1 MKHQRKFIV
10 VIAVAISFTAIAATI
25 GKKNDYKNLKLLP
38 KDISA
43 QKLDSIMG
51 AYSKALNVSCGFCH
65 TPANDSTALNTTDK
79 PLDYAADNS
88 MKQNARHMIELTMHI
103 NQKYFYFDSAVKP
116 IYLNVVSCNTCH
128 RGNPYPV
135 HE

>member
-1 MKHQRKFIV
+1 MKHKSKLSFIAFAFL
-10 VIAVAISFTAIAATI
+10 IFTAVAATI
-25 GKKNDYKNLKLLP
+25 HSQDNYKNLKILP
-38 KDISA
+38 KDIST

-51 AYSKALNVSCGFCH
+51 AYSKALNVSCSFCH

-79 PLDYAADNS
+79 PLDFAADNS
-88 MKQNARHMIELTMHI
+88 MKENARRMMELTMHI

-116 IYLNVVSCNTCH
+116 IYLNVVHCNTCH

>member
-1 MKHQRKFIV
+1 MQHKRKLSFIAAAFL
-10 VIAVAISFTAIAATI
+10 IFTAVAATI
-25 GKKNDYKNLKLLP
+25 GKKENYKNLKILP
-38 KDISA
+38 KDITT

-65 TPANDSTALNTTDK
+65 TPANDSTALNTADK

-88 MKQNARHMIELTMHI
+88 MKENARKMIELTMHI
-103 NQKYFYFDSAVKP
+103 NEKYFYFDSTIKP